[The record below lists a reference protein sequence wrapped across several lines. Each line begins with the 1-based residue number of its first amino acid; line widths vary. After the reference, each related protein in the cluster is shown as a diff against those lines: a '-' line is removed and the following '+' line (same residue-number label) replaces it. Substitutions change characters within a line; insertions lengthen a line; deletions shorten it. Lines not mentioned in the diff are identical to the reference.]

1 MGLFGFGKKK
11 HKASD
16 EDAAAKQSE
25 EAQAAS
31 ADADA
36 ADAAAATD
44 ETATDETATQA
55 AEAADA
61 EIDEAEESAE
71 DAELREAA
79 DEEAADAD
87 EDADGEDAD
96 DDEIDL
102 TQGPWDYE
110 DEGIDPDDDDR
121 YISFGS
127 LFLPLV
133 EGLTIRAK
141 RSTNPQSP
149 SPLESITVQLG
160 DGAIEIVPLAAP
172 KTMGLWDELSDEILE
187 MHKEAKIEEG
197 RFGDEVM
204 LPVKVK
210 GKTMMTRIVGVDGPR
225 WLLRGVFS
233 GDAAEGEGGN
243 KQALDDYFA
252 QIIVRRGEEPL
263 APRDVI
269 PILPP
274 KTAAQ
279 RRAEAAAAADAAK
292 KKAAPKDDT
301 DVPQSY
307 DQTHKVQTTLRRG
320 PMFSEMR

>member
-16 EDAAAKQSE
+16 EDAAAQESDE
-25 EAQAAS
+25 TQAK
-31 ADADA
+31 DADSIEAEDAQA
-36 ADAAAATD
+36 ADAA
-44 ETATDETATQA
+44 
-55 AEAADA
+55 EAPA
-61 EIDEAEESAE
+61 DEAQ
-71 DAELREAA
+71 DAAA
-79 DEEAADAD
+79 DEDVAAEADAD
-87 EDADGEDAD
+87 EAD
-96 DDEIDL
+96 DIDL
-102 TQGPWDYE
+102 TQGPWDYD

-127 LFLPLV
+127 MFLPLV

-141 RSTNPQSP
+141 RSQDPQSP

-160 DGAIEIVPLAAP
+160 DGAIEIVPFAAP
-172 KTMGLWDELSDEILE
+172 KTLGLWDDMSDELLDAN
-187 MHKEAKIEEG
+187 KSAKVQEG

-204 LPVKVK
+204 LPVAVK

-225 WLLRGVFS
+225 WLLRGIFT
-233 GDAAEGEGGN
+233 GDAADGESDN
-243 KQALDDYFA
+243 KKALEDYFA
-252 QIIVRRGEEPL
+252 QIIVRRGDAPL
-263 APRDVI
+263 APRDII

-279 RRAEAAAAADAAK
+279 RRADAAAAAKAAK
-292 KKAAPKDDT
+292 KKSEIKDDT

-307 DQTHKVQTTLRRG
+307 DQSHKVQTTLRRG

>member
-16 EDAAAKQSE
+16 EDAAAQESDE
-25 EAQAAS
+25 TQAK
-31 ADADA
+31 DADSTEAEDAQA
-36 ADAAAATD
+36 ADAAEAAAD
-44 ETATDETATQA
+44 EAQDAAADEDVA
-55 AEAADA
+55 AEA
-61 EIDEAEESAE
+61 E
-71 DAELREAA
+71 
-79 DEEAADAD
+79 ADAD
-87 EDADGEDAD
+87 DAD
-96 DDEIDL
+96 DADDIDL
-102 TQGPWDYE
+102 TQGPWDYD

-127 LFLPLV
+127 MFLPLV

-141 RSTNPQSP
+141 RSQDPQSP

-160 DGAIEIVPLAAP
+160 DGAIEIVPFAAP
-172 KTMGLWDELSDEILE
+172 KTLGLWDDMSDELLDAN
-187 MHKEAKIEEG
+187 KSAKVQEG

-204 LPVKVK
+204 LPVAVK

-225 WLLRGVFS
+225 WLLRGIFT
-233 GDAAEGEGGN
+233 GDAADGESDN
-243 KQALDDYFA
+243 KKALEDYFA
-252 QIIVRRGEEPL
+252 QIIVRRGDAPL
-263 APRDVI
+263 APRDII

-279 RRAEAAAAADAAK
+279 RRADAAAAAKAAK
-292 KKAAPKDDT
+292 KKSEIKDDT

-307 DQTHKVQTTLRRG
+307 DQSHKVQTTLRRG

>member
-16 EDAAAKQSE
+16 EDAAAQESDE
-25 EAQAAS
+25 TQAK
-31 ADADA
+31 DADSTEAEDAQA
-36 ADAAAATD
+36 ADAAEAPADEAQDAAAD
-44 ETATDETATQA
+44 EDVA
-55 AEAADA
+55 AEA
-61 EIDEAEESAE
+61 
-71 DAELREAA
+71 
-79 DEEAADAD
+79 
-87 EDADGEDAD
+87 DAD
-96 DDEIDL
+96 DADDADDIDL
-102 TQGPWDYE
+102 TQGPWDYD

-127 LFLPLV
+127 MFLPLV

-141 RSTNPQSP
+141 RSQDPQSP

-160 DGAIEIVPLAAP
+160 DGAIEIVPFAAP
-172 KTMGLWDELSDEILE
+172 KTLGLWDDMSDELLDAN
-187 MHKEAKIEEG
+187 KSAKVQEG

-204 LPVKVK
+204 LPVAVK

-225 WLLRGVFS
+225 WLLRGIFT
-233 GDAAEGEGGN
+233 GDAADGESDN
-243 KQALDDYFA
+243 KKALEDYFA
-252 QIIVRRGEEPL
+252 QIIVRRGDAPL
-263 APRDVI
+263 APRDII

-279 RRAEAAAAADAAK
+279 RRADAAAAAKAAK
-292 KKAAPKDDT
+292 KKSEIKDDT

-307 DQTHKVQTTLRRG
+307 DQSHKVQTTLRRG

>member
-16 EDAAAKQSE
+16 EDAAAQESDE
-25 EAQAAS
+25 TQAK
-31 ADADA
+31 DADSTEAEDVQA
-36 ADAAAATD
+36 ADAV
-44 ETATDETATQA
+44 
-55 AEAADA
+55 EAPA
-61 EIDEAEESAE
+61 DEAQ
-71 DAELREAA
+71 DAAA
-79 DEEAADAD
+79 DEDVAAEADAD
-87 EDADGEDAD
+87 EAGD
-96 DDEIDL
+96 IDL
-102 TQGPWDYE
+102 TQGPWDYD

-127 LFLPLV
+127 MFLPLV

-141 RSTNPQSP
+141 RSQDPQSP

-160 DGAIEIVPLAAP
+160 DGAIEIVPFAAP
-172 KTMGLWDELSDEILE
+172 KTLGLWDDMSDELLDAN
-187 MHKEAKIEEG
+187 KSAKVQEG

-204 LPVKVK
+204 LPVAVK

-225 WLLRGVFS
+225 WLLRGIFT
-233 GDAAEGEGGN
+233 GDAADGESDN
-243 KQALDDYFA
+243 KKALEDYFA
-252 QIIVRRGEEPL
+252 QIIVRRGDAPL
-263 APRDVI
+263 APRDII

-279 RRAEAAAAADAAK
+279 RRADAAAAAKAAK
-292 KKAAPKDDT
+292 KKSEIKDDT

-307 DQTHKVQTTLRRG
+307 DQSHKVQTTLRRG

>member
-16 EDAAAKQSE
+16 EDAAAQESDE
-25 EAQAAS
+25 TQAK
-31 ADADA
+31 DADSTEAEDAQA
-36 ADAAAATD
+36 ADAAEAAAD
-44 ETATDETATQA
+44 EAQDAAADEDVA
-55 AEAADA
+55 AEA
-61 EIDEAEESAE
+61 
-71 DAELREAA
+71 
-79 DEEAADAD
+79 
-87 EDADGEDAD
+87 DAD
-96 DDEIDL
+96 DADDADDIDL
-102 TQGPWDYE
+102 TQGPWDYD

-127 LFLPLV
+127 MFLPLV

-141 RSTNPQSP
+141 RSQDPQSP

-160 DGAIEIVPLAAP
+160 DGAIEIVPFAAP
-172 KTMGLWDELSDEILE
+172 KTLGLWDDMSDELLDAN
-187 MHKEAKIEEG
+187 KSAKVQEG

-204 LPVKVK
+204 LPVAVK

-225 WLLRGVFS
+225 WLLRGIFT
-233 GDAAEGEGGN
+233 GDAADGESDN
-243 KQALDDYFA
+243 KKALEDYFA
-252 QIIVRRGEEPL
+252 QIIVRRGDAPL
-263 APRDVI
+263 APRDII

-279 RRAEAAAAADAAK
+279 RRADAAAAAKAAK
-292 KKAAPKDDT
+292 KKSEIKDDT

-307 DQTHKVQTTLRRG
+307 DQSHKVQTTLRRG

>member
-16 EDAAAKQSE
+16 EDAAAQESDE
-25 EAQAAS
+25 TQAK
-31 ADADA
+31 DADSTEAEDAQA
-36 ADAAAATD
+36 ADAA
-44 ETATDETATQA
+44 
-55 AEAADA
+55 EAPA
-61 EIDEAEESAE
+61 DEAQ
-71 DAELREAA
+71 DAAA
-79 DEEAADAD
+79 DEDVAAEADAD
-87 EDADGEDAD
+87 EAGD
-96 DDEIDL
+96 IDL
-102 TQGPWDYE
+102 TQGPWDYD

-127 LFLPLV
+127 MFLPLV

-141 RSTNPQSP
+141 RSQDPQSP

-160 DGAIEIVPLAAP
+160 DGAIEIVPFAAP
-172 KTMGLWDELSDEILE
+172 KTLGLWDDMSDELLDAN
-187 MHKEAKIEEG
+187 KSAKVQEG

-204 LPVKVK
+204 LPVAVK

-225 WLLRGVFS
+225 WLLRGIFT
-233 GDAAEGEGGN
+233 GDAADGESDN
-243 KQALDDYFA
+243 KKALEDYFA
-252 QIIVRRGEEPL
+252 QIIVRRGDAPL
-263 APRDVI
+263 APRDII

-279 RRAEAAAAADAAK
+279 RRADAAAAAKAAK
-292 KKAAPKDDT
+292 KKSEIKDDT

-307 DQTHKVQTTLRRG
+307 DQSHKVQTTLRRG

>member
-16 EDAAAKQSE
+16 EDAAAQESDE
-25 EAQAAS
+25 TQAK
-31 ADADA
+31 DADSTEAEDAQA
-36 ADAAAATD
+36 ADAA
-44 ETATDETATQA
+44 
-55 AEAADA
+55 EAPA
-61 EIDEAEESAE
+61 DEAQ
-71 DAELREAA
+71 DAT
-79 DEEAADAD
+79 AD
-87 EDADGEDAD
+87 EDAAAEADAD
-96 DDEIDL
+96 DADDADDIDL
-102 TQGPWDYE
+102 TQGPWDYD

-127 LFLPLV
+127 MFLPLV

-141 RSTNPQSP
+141 RSQDPQSP

-160 DGAIEIVPLAAP
+160 DGAIEIVPFAAP
-172 KTMGLWDELSDEILE
+172 KTLGLWDDMSDELLDAN
-187 MHKEAKIEEG
+187 KSAKVQEG

-204 LPVKVK
+204 LPVAVK

-225 WLLRGVFS
+225 WLLRGIFT
-233 GDAAEGEGGN
+233 GDAADGESDN
-243 KQALDDYFA
+243 KKALEDYFA
-252 QIIVRRGEEPL
+252 QIIVRRGDAPL
-263 APRDVI
+263 APRDII

-279 RRAEAAAAADAAK
+279 RRADAAAAAKAAK
-292 KKAAPKDDT
+292 KKSEIKDDT

-307 DQTHKVQTTLRRG
+307 DQSHKVQTTLRRG

>member
-16 EDAAAKQSE
+16 EDAAAQESDETQAKDADSTEAEDAQADKAQAD
-25 EAQAAS
+25 EAQNGAK
-31 ADADA
+31 DAER
-36 ADAAAATD
+36 ADAAAD
-44 ETATDETATQA
+44 EASDANEDD
-55 AEAADA
+55 ADA
-61 EIDEAEESAE
+61 E
-71 DAELREAA
+71 
-79 DEEAADAD
+79 ADAD
-87 EDADGEDAD
+87 DAD
-96 DDEIDL
+96 DIDL
-102 TQGPWDYE
+102 TQGPWDYD

-127 LFLPLV
+127 MFLPLV

-141 RSTNPQSP
+141 RSQDPQSP

-160 DGAIEIVPLAAP
+160 DGAIEIVPFAAP
-172 KTMGLWDELSDEILE
+172 KTLSLWDDMSDELLDAN
-187 MHKEAKIEEG
+187 KSAKVQEG

-204 LPVKVK
+204 LPVAVK

-225 WLLRGVFS
+225 WLLRGIFT
-233 GDAAEGEGGN
+233 GDAADGESDN
-243 KQALDDYFA
+243 KKALEDYFA
-252 QIIVRRGEEPL
+252 QIIVRRGDAPL
-263 APRDVI
+263 APRDII

-279 RRAEAAAAADAAK
+279 RRADAAAAAKAAK
-292 KKAAPKDDT
+292 KKSEIKDDT

-307 DQTHKVQTTLRRG
+307 DQSHKVQTTLRRG

>member
-16 EDAAAKQSE
+16 EDAAAQESDETQAKDADSTE
-25 EAQAAS
+25 AEDAQAADVAEAPADEAQDAAADEDVAAE
-31 ADADA
+31 ADAD
-36 ADAAAATD
+36 
-44 ETATDETATQA
+44 
-55 AEAADA
+55 
-61 EIDEAEESAE
+61 
-71 DAELREAA
+71 
-79 DEEAADAD
+79 
-87 EDADGEDAD
+87 DAD
-96 DDEIDL
+96 DADDIDL
-102 TQGPWDYE
+102 TQGPWDYD

-127 LFLPLV
+127 MFLPLV

-141 RSTNPQSP
+141 RSQDPQSP

-160 DGAIEIVPLAAP
+160 DGAIEIVPFAAP
-172 KTMGLWDELSDEILE
+172 KTLGLWDDMSDELLDAN
-187 MHKEAKIEEG
+187 KSAKVQEG

-204 LPVKVK
+204 LPVAVK

-225 WLLRGVFS
+225 WLLRGIFT
-233 GDAAEGEGGN
+233 GDAADGESDN
-243 KQALDDYFA
+243 KKALEDYFA
-252 QIIVRRGEEPL
+252 QIIVRRGDAPL
-263 APRDVI
+263 APRDII

-279 RRAEAAAAADAAK
+279 RRADAAAAAKAAK
-292 KKAAPKDDT
+292 KKSEIKDDT

-307 DQTHKVQTTLRRG
+307 DQSHKVQTTLRRG

>member
-16 EDAAAKQSE
+16 EDAAAQESDE
-25 EAQAAS
+25 TQAK
-31 ADADA
+31 DADSTEAEDAQA
-36 ADAAAATD
+36 ADAAEAAAD
-44 ETATDETATQA
+44 EAQDAAADEDVA
-55 AEAADA
+55 AEA
-61 EIDEAEESAE
+61 
-71 DAELREAA
+71 
-79 DEEAADAD
+79 
-87 EDADGEDAD
+87 DAD
-96 DDEIDL
+96 DADDIDL
-102 TQGPWDYE
+102 TQGPWDYD

-127 LFLPLV
+127 MFLPLV

-141 RSTNPQSP
+141 RSQDPQSP

-160 DGAIEIVPLAAP
+160 DGAIEIVPFAAP
-172 KTMGLWDELSDEILE
+172 KTLGLWDDMSDELLDAN
-187 MHKEAKIEEG
+187 KSAKVQEG

-204 LPVKVK
+204 LPVAVK

-225 WLLRGVFS
+225 WLLRGIFT
-233 GDAAEGEGGN
+233 GDAADGESDN
-243 KQALDDYFA
+243 KKALEDYFA
-252 QIIVRRGEEPL
+252 QIIVRRGDAPL
-263 APRDVI
+263 APRDII

-279 RRAEAAAAADAAK
+279 RRADAAAAAKAAK
-292 KKAAPKDDT
+292 KKSEIKDDT

-307 DQTHKVQTTLRRG
+307 DQSHKVQTTLRRG

>member
-16 EDAAAKQSE
+16 EDAAAQESDE
-25 EAQAAS
+25 TQAK
-31 ADADA
+31 DADSTEAEDAQA
-36 ADAAAATD
+36 ADAAEAPADEAQNAAAD
-44 ETATDETATQA
+44 EDVA
-55 AEAADA
+55 AEA
-61 EIDEAEESAE
+61 
-71 DAELREAA
+71 
-79 DEEAADAD
+79 
-87 EDADGEDAD
+87 DAD
-96 DDEIDL
+96 DADDIDL
-102 TQGPWDYE
+102 TQGPWDYD

-127 LFLPLV
+127 MFLPLV

-141 RSTNPQSP
+141 RSQDPQSP

-160 DGAIEIVPLAAP
+160 DGAIEIVPFAAP
-172 KTMGLWDELSDEILE
+172 KTLGLWDDMSDELLDAN
-187 MHKEAKIEEG
+187 KSAKVQEG

-204 LPVKVK
+204 LPVAVK

-225 WLLRGVFS
+225 WLLRGIFT
-233 GDAAEGEGGN
+233 GDAADGESDN
-243 KQALDDYFA
+243 KKALEDYFA
-252 QIIVRRGEEPL
+252 QIIVRRGDAPL
-263 APRDVI
+263 APRDII

-279 RRAEAAAAADAAK
+279 RRADAAAAAKAAK
-292 KKAAPKDDT
+292 KKSEIKDDT

-307 DQTHKVQTTLRRG
+307 DQSHKVQTTLRRG

>member
-16 EDAAAKQSE
+16 EDAAAQESDETQGKDADST
-25 EAQAAS
+25 EAEDAQV
-31 ADADA
+31 ADA
-36 ADAAAATD
+36 AEAPADEAQDAVAD
-44 ETATDETATQA
+44 EDVA
-55 AEAADA
+55 AEA
-61 EIDEAEESAE
+61 
-71 DAELREAA
+71 
-79 DEEAADAD
+79 
-87 EDADGEDAD
+87 DAD
-96 DDEIDL
+96 DDAEADDIDL
-102 TQGPWDYE
+102 TQGPWDYD

-127 LFLPLV
+127 MFLPLV

-141 RSTNPQSP
+141 RSQDPQSP

-160 DGAIEIVPLAAP
+160 DGAIEIVPFAAP
-172 KTMGLWDELSDEILE
+172 KTLGLWDDMSDELLDAN
-187 MHKEAKIEEG
+187 KSAKVQEG

-204 LPVKVK
+204 LPVAVK

-225 WLLRGVFS
+225 WLLRGIFT
-233 GDAAEGEGGN
+233 GDAADGESDN
-243 KQALDDYFA
+243 KKALEDYFA
-252 QIIVRRGEEPL
+252 QIIVRRGDAPL
-263 APRDVI
+263 APRDII

-279 RRAEAAAAADAAK
+279 RRADAAAAAKAAK
-292 KKAAPKDDT
+292 KKSEIKDDT

-307 DQTHKVQTTLRRG
+307 DQSHKVQTTLRRG

>member
-16 EDAAAKQSE
+16 EDAAAQESDETQAKDADSTE
-25 EAQAAS
+25 AEDAQAADAVEAP
-31 ADADA
+31 ADEAQ
-36 ADAAAATD
+36 DAAAD
-44 ETATDETATQA
+44 EDVA
-55 AEAADA
+55 AE
-61 EIDEAEESAE
+61 
-71 DAELREAA
+71 
-79 DEEAADAD
+79 ADAD
-87 EDADGEDAD
+87 EAGD
-96 DDEIDL
+96 IDL
-102 TQGPWDYE
+102 TQGPWDYD

-127 LFLPLV
+127 MFLPLV

-141 RSTNPQSP
+141 RSQDPQSP

-160 DGAIEIVPLAAP
+160 DGAIEIVPFAAP
-172 KTMGLWDELSDEILE
+172 KTLGLWDDMSDELLDAN
-187 MHKEAKIEEG
+187 KSAKVQEG

-204 LPVKVK
+204 LPVAVK

-225 WLLRGVFS
+225 WLLRGIFT
-233 GDAAEGEGGN
+233 GDAADGESDN
-243 KQALDDYFA
+243 KKALEDYFA
-252 QIIVRRGEEPL
+252 QIIVRRGDAPL
-263 APRDVI
+263 APRDII

-279 RRAEAAAAADAAK
+279 RRADAAAAAKAAK
-292 KKAAPKDDT
+292 KKSEIKDDT

-307 DQTHKVQTTLRRG
+307 DQSHKVQTTLRRG

>member
-1 MGLFGFGKKK
+1 MGLFDFGKKK

-16 EDAAAKQSE
+16 EDAAAQESDETQAKDADSTE
-25 EAQAAS
+25 AEDAQAADAAEAPADEAQDAAADEDVAAE

-36 ADAAAATD
+36 DD
-44 ETATDETATQA
+44 
-55 AEAADA
+55 
-61 EIDEAEESAE
+61 
-71 DAELREAA
+71 
-79 DEEAADAD
+79 
-87 EDADGEDAD
+87 DAD
-96 DDEIDL
+96 DIDL
-102 TQGPWDYE
+102 TQGPWDYD

-127 LFLPLV
+127 MFLPLV

-141 RSTNPQSP
+141 RSQDPQSP

-160 DGAIEIVPLAAP
+160 DGAIEIVPFAAP
-172 KTMGLWDELSDEILE
+172 KTLGLWDDMSDELLDAN
-187 MHKEAKIEEG
+187 KSAKVQEG

-204 LPVKVK
+204 LPVAVK

-225 WLLRGVFS
+225 WLLRGIFT
-233 GDAAEGEGGN
+233 GDAADGESDN
-243 KQALDDYFA
+243 KKALEDYFA
-252 QIIVRRGEEPL
+252 QIIVRRGDAPL
-263 APRDVI
+263 APRDII

-279 RRAEAAAAADAAK
+279 RRADAAAAAKAAK
-292 KKAAPKDDT
+292 KKSEIKDDT

-307 DQTHKVQTTLRRG
+307 DQSHKVQTTLRRG

>member
-16 EDAAAKQSE
+16 EDAAAQESDETQAKDAGST
-25 EAQAAS
+25 EAE
-31 ADADA
+31 DAQA
-36 ADAAAATD
+36 ADAAEAPADEAQDAAAGED
-44 ETATDETATQA
+44 VE
-55 AEAADA
+55 AEADA
-61 EIDEAEESAE
+61 GD
-71 DAELREAA
+71 
-79 DEEAADAD
+79 
-87 EDADGEDAD
+87 DAD
-96 DDEIDL
+96 DIDL
-102 TQGPWDYE
+102 TQGPWDYD

-127 LFLPLV
+127 MFLPLV

-141 RSTNPQSP
+141 RSQDPQSP

-160 DGAIEIVPLAAP
+160 DGAIEIVPFAAP
-172 KTMGLWDELSDEILE
+172 KTLGLWDDMSDELLDAN
-187 MHKEAKIEEG
+187 KSAKVQEG

-204 LPVKVK
+204 LPVAVK

-225 WLLRGVFS
+225 WLLRGIFT
-233 GDAAEGEGGN
+233 GDAADGDSDN
-243 KQALDDYFA
+243 KKALEDYFA
-252 QIIVRRGEEPL
+252 QIIVRRGDAPL
-263 APRDVI
+263 APRDII

-279 RRAEAAAAADAAK
+279 RRADAAAAAKAAK
-292 KKAAPKDDT
+292 KKSEIKDDT

-307 DQTHKVQTTLRRG
+307 DQSHKVQTTLRRG

>member
-16 EDAAAKQSE
+16 EDAAAQESDE
-25 EAQAAS
+25 TQAK
-31 ADADA
+31 DADSTEAEDAQA
-36 ADAAAATD
+36 ADAAEAPADEAQDAAAD
-44 ETATDETATQA
+44 EDVA
-55 AEAADA
+55 AEA
-61 EIDEAEESAE
+61 
-71 DAELREAA
+71 
-79 DEEAADAD
+79 
-87 EDADGEDAD
+87 DAD
-96 DDEIDL
+96 DADDIDL
-102 TQGPWDYE
+102 TQGPWDYD

-127 LFLPLV
+127 MFLPLV

-141 RSTNPQSP
+141 RSQDPQSP

-160 DGAIEIVPLAAP
+160 DGAIEIVPFAAP
-172 KTMGLWDELSDEILE
+172 KTLGLWDDMSDELLDAN
-187 MHKEAKIEEG
+187 KSAKVQEG

-204 LPVKVK
+204 LPVAVK

-225 WLLRGVFS
+225 WLLRGIFT
-233 GDAAEGEGGN
+233 GDAADGESDN
-243 KQALDDYFA
+243 KKALEDYFA
-252 QIIVRRGEEPL
+252 QIIVRRGDAPL
-263 APRDVI
+263 APRDII

-279 RRAEAAAAADAAK
+279 RRADAAAAAKAAK
-292 KKAAPKDDT
+292 KKSEIKDDT

-307 DQTHKVQTTLRRG
+307 DQSHKVQTTLRRG

>member
-16 EDAAAKQSE
+16 EDAAAQESDE
-25 EAQAAS
+25 TQAK
-31 ADADA
+31 DADSTEAEDVQA
-36 ADAAAATD
+36 ADAV
-44 ETATDETATQA
+44 
-55 AEAADA
+55 EAPA
-61 EIDEAEESAE
+61 DEAQ
-71 DAELREAA
+71 DAAA
-79 DEEAADAD
+79 DEDVAAEADAD
-87 EDADGEDAD
+87 EAGD
-96 DDEIDL
+96 IDL
-102 TQGPWDYE
+102 TQGPWDYD

-127 LFLPLV
+127 MFLPLV

-141 RSTNPQSP
+141 RSQDPQSP

-160 DGAIEIVPLAAP
+160 DGAIEIVPFAAP
-172 KTMGLWDELSDEILE
+172 KTLGLWDDMSDELLDAN
-187 MHKEAKIEEG
+187 KSAKVQEG

-204 LPVKVK
+204 LPVAVK

-225 WLLRGVFS
+225 WLLRCIFT
-233 GDAAEGEGGN
+233 GDAADGESDN
-243 KQALDDYFA
+243 KKALEDYFA
-252 QIIVRRGEEPL
+252 QIIVRRGDAPL
-263 APRDVI
+263 APRDII

-279 RRAEAAAAADAAK
+279 RRADAAAAAKAAK
-292 KKAAPKDDT
+292 KKSEIKDDT

-307 DQTHKVQTTLRRG
+307 DQSHKVQTTLRRG

>member
-16 EDAAAKQSE
+16 EDAAAQESDETQTKDANST
-25 EAQAAS
+25 EAE
-31 ADADA
+31 DAQA
-36 ADAAAATD
+36 ADAAEAPADEAQDAAAD
-44 ETATDETATQA
+44 EDVA
-55 AEAADA
+55 AEA
-61 EIDEAEESAE
+61 
-71 DAELREAA
+71 
-79 DEEAADAD
+79 
-87 EDADGEDAD
+87 DAD
-96 DDEIDL
+96 DADDIDL
-102 TQGPWDYE
+102 TQGPWDYD

-127 LFLPLV
+127 MFLPLV

-141 RSTNPQSP
+141 RSQDPQSP

-160 DGAIEIVPLAAP
+160 DGAIEIVPFAAP
-172 KTMGLWDELSDEILE
+172 KTLGLWDDMSDELLDAN
-187 MHKEAKIEEG
+187 KSAKVQEG

-204 LPVKVK
+204 LPVAVK

-225 WLLRGVFS
+225 WLLRGIFT
-233 GDAAEGEGGN
+233 GDAADGESDN
-243 KQALDDYFA
+243 KKALEDYFA
-252 QIIVRRGEEPL
+252 QIIVRRGDAPL
-263 APRDVI
+263 APRDII

-279 RRAEAAAAADAAK
+279 RRADAAAAAKAAK
-292 KKAAPKDDT
+292 KKSEIKDDT

-307 DQTHKVQTTLRRG
+307 DQSHKVQTTLRRG

>member
-16 EDAAAKQSE
+16 EDAAAQESDE
-25 EAQAAS
+25 TQAK
-31 ADADA
+31 DADSTEAEDAQA
-36 ADAAAATD
+36 ADAA
-44 ETATDETATQA
+44 
-55 AEAADA
+55 EAPA
-61 EIDEAEESAE
+61 DEAQ
-71 DAELREAA
+71 DAAA
-79 DEEAADAD
+79 DEDVAAEADAD
-87 EDADGEDAD
+87 EAD
-96 DDEIDL
+96 DIDL
-102 TQGPWDYE
+102 TQGPWDYD

-127 LFLPLV
+127 MFLPLV

-141 RSTNPQSP
+141 RSQDPQSP

-160 DGAIEIVPLAAP
+160 DGAIEIVPFAAP
-172 KTMGLWDELSDEILE
+172 KTLGLWDDMSDELLDAN
-187 MHKEAKIEEG
+187 KSAKVQEG

-204 LPVKVK
+204 LPVAVK

-225 WLLRGVFS
+225 WLLRGIFT
-233 GDAAEGEGGN
+233 GDAADGESDN
-243 KQALDDYFA
+243 KKALEDYFA
-252 QIIVRRGEEPL
+252 QIIVRRGDAPL
-263 APRDVI
+263 APRDII

-279 RRAEAAAAADAAK
+279 RRADAAAAAKAAK
-292 KKAAPKDDT
+292 KKSEIKDDT

-307 DQTHKVQTTLRRG
+307 DQSHKVQTTLRRG

>member
-16 EDAAAKQSE
+16 EDAAAQESDE
-25 EAQAAS
+25 TQAK
-31 ADADA
+31 DADSTEAEDVQA
-36 ADAAAATD
+36 ADAV
-44 ETATDETATQA
+44 
-55 AEAADA
+55 EAPA
-61 EIDEAEESAE
+61 DEAQ
-71 DAELREAA
+71 DAAA
-79 DEEAADAD
+79 DEDVAAEADAD
-87 EDADGEDAD
+87 EAGD
-96 DDEIDL
+96 IDL
-102 TQGPWDYE
+102 TQGPWDYD

-127 LFLPLV
+127 MFLPLV

-141 RSTNPQSP
+141 RSQDPQSP

-160 DGAIEIVPLAAP
+160 DGAIEIVPFAAP
-172 KTMGLWDELSDEILE
+172 KTLGLWDAMSDELLDAN
-187 MHKEAKIEEG
+187 KSAKVQEG

-204 LPVKVK
+204 LPVAVK

-225 WLLRGVFS
+225 WLLRGIFT
-233 GDAAEGEGGN
+233 GDAADGESDN
-243 KQALDDYFA
+243 KKALEDYFA
-252 QIIVRRGEEPL
+252 QIIVRRGDAPL
-263 APRDVI
+263 APRDII

-279 RRAEAAAAADAAK
+279 RRADAAAAAKAAK
-292 KKAAPKDDT
+292 KKSEIKDDT

-307 DQTHKVQTTLRRG
+307 DQSHKVQTTLRRG

>member
-16 EDAAAKQSE
+16 EDAAAQESDE
-25 EAQAAS
+25 TQAK
-31 ADADA
+31 DADSTEAEDAQA
-36 ADAAAATD
+36 ADAAEAPADEAQDATAD
-44 ETATDETATQA
+44 EDVA
-55 AEAADA
+55 AEADA
-61 EIDEAEESAE
+61 
-71 DAELREAA
+71 
-79 DEEAADAD
+79 
-87 EDADGEDAD
+87 GDAD
-96 DDEIDL
+96 DIDL
-102 TQGPWDYE
+102 TQGPWDYD

-127 LFLPLV
+127 MFLPLV

-141 RSTNPQSP
+141 RSQDPQSP

-160 DGAIEIVPLAAP
+160 DGAIEIVPFAAP
-172 KTMGLWDELSDEILE
+172 KTLGLWDDMSDELLDAN
-187 MHKEAKIEEG
+187 KSAKVQEG

-204 LPVKVK
+204 LPVAVK

-225 WLLRGVFS
+225 WLLRGIFT
-233 GDAAEGEGGN
+233 GDAADGESDN
-243 KQALDDYFA
+243 KKALEDYFA
-252 QIIVRRGEEPL
+252 QIIVRRGDAPL
-263 APRDVI
+263 APRDII

-279 RRAEAAAAADAAK
+279 RRADAAAAAKAAK
-292 KKAAPKDDT
+292 KKSEIKDDT

-307 DQTHKVQTTLRRG
+307 DQSHKVQTTLRRG

>member
-16 EDAAAKQSE
+16 EDAAAQESDE
-25 EAQAAS
+25 TQAK
-31 ADADA
+31 DADSTEAEDAQA
-36 ADAAAATD
+36 ADAAEAPAD
-44 ETATDETATQA
+44 EDV
-55 AEAADA
+55 
-61 EIDEAEESAE
+61 EAE
-71 DAELREAA
+71 
-79 DEEAADAD
+79 ADAD
-87 EDADGEDAD
+87 DAD
-96 DDEIDL
+96 DIDL
-102 TQGPWDYE
+102 TQGPWDYD

-127 LFLPLV
+127 MFLPLV

-141 RSTNPQSP
+141 RSQDPQSP

-160 DGAIEIVPLAAP
+160 DGAIEIVPFAAP
-172 KTMGLWDELSDEILE
+172 KTLGLWDDMSDELLDAN
-187 MHKEAKIEEG
+187 KSAKVQEG

-204 LPVKVK
+204 LPVAVK

-225 WLLRGVFS
+225 WLLRGIFT
-233 GDAAEGEGGN
+233 GDAADGESDN
-243 KQALDDYFA
+243 KKDLEDYFA
-252 QIIVRRGEEPL
+252 QIIVRRGDAPL
-263 APRDVI
+263 APRDII

-279 RRAEAAAAADAAK
+279 RRADAAAAAKTAK
-292 KKAAPKDDT
+292 KKSEIKDDT

-307 DQTHKVQTTLRRG
+307 DQSHKVQTTLRRG

>member
-16 EDAAAKQSE
+16 EDAAAQESDE
-25 EAQAAS
+25 TQAK
-31 ADADA
+31 DADSTEAEDAQA
-36 ADAAAATD
+36 ADAAEAPADEAQDAAAD
-44 ETATDETATQA
+44 EDVA
-55 AEAADA
+55 AEA
-61 EIDEAEESAE
+61 
-71 DAELREAA
+71 
-79 DEEAADAD
+79 
-87 EDADGEDAD
+87 DAD
-96 DDEIDL
+96 DADDIDL
-102 TQGPWDYE
+102 TQGPWDYD

-127 LFLPLV
+127 MFLPLV

-141 RSTNPQSP
+141 RSQDPQSP

-160 DGAIEIVPLAAP
+160 DGAIEIVPFAAP
-172 KTMGLWDELSDEILE
+172 KTLGLWDDMSDELLDAN
-187 MHKEAKIEEG
+187 KSAKVQEG

-204 LPVKVK
+204 LPVAVK

-225 WLLRGVFS
+225 WLLRGIFT
-233 GDAAEGEGGN
+233 GDAADSESDN
-243 KQALDDYFA
+243 KKALEDYFA
-252 QIIVRRGEEPL
+252 QIIVRRGDAPL
-263 APRDVI
+263 APRDII

-279 RRAEAAAAADAAK
+279 RRADAAAAAKAAK
-292 KKAAPKDDT
+292 KKSEIKDDT

-307 DQTHKVQTTLRRG
+307 DQSHKVQTTLRRG

>member
-16 EDAAAKQSE
+16 EDAAAQESDETQAKDADSTEAEDVQAADVAE
-25 EAQAAS
+25 APADEAQDAAADEDVAAE
-31 ADADA
+31 ADAD
-36 ADAAAATD
+36 
-44 ETATDETATQA
+44 
-55 AEAADA
+55 
-61 EIDEAEESAE
+61 
-71 DAELREAA
+71 
-79 DEEAADAD
+79 
-87 EDADGEDAD
+87 DAD
-96 DDEIDL
+96 DIDL
-102 TQGPWDYE
+102 TQGPWDYD

-127 LFLPLV
+127 MFLPLV

-141 RSTNPQSP
+141 RSQDPQSP

-160 DGAIEIVPLAAP
+160 DGAIEIVPFAAP
-172 KTMGLWDELSDEILE
+172 KTLGLWDDMSDELLDAN
-187 MHKEAKIEEG
+187 KSAKVQEG

-204 LPVKVK
+204 LPVAVK

-225 WLLRGVFS
+225 WLLRGIFT
-233 GDAAEGEGGN
+233 GDAADGESDN
-243 KQALDDYFA
+243 KKALEDYFA
-252 QIIVRRGEEPL
+252 QIIVRRGDAPL
-263 APRDVI
+263 APRDII

-279 RRAEAAAAADAAK
+279 RRADAAAAAKAAK
-292 KKAAPKDDT
+292 KKSEIKDDT

-307 DQTHKVQTTLRRG
+307 DQSHKVQTTLRRG

>member
-16 EDAAAKQSE
+16 EDAAAQESDE
-25 EAQAAS
+25 TQAK
-31 ADADA
+31 DADSTEAEDAQA
-36 ADAAAATD
+36 ADAAEAPADEAQDAAAD
-44 ETATDETATQA
+44 EDVA
-55 AEAADA
+55 AEA
-61 EIDEAEESAE
+61 
-71 DAELREAA
+71 
-79 DEEAADAD
+79 
-87 EDADGEDAD
+87 DAD
-96 DDEIDL
+96 DADDADDIDL
-102 TQGPWDYE
+102 TQGPWDYD

-127 LFLPLV
+127 MFLPLV

-141 RSTNPQSP
+141 RSQDPQSP

-160 DGAIEIVPLAAP
+160 DGAIEIVPFAAP
-172 KTMGLWDELSDEILE
+172 KTLGLWDDMSDELLDAN
-187 MHKEAKIEEG
+187 KSAKVQEG

-204 LPVKVK
+204 LPVAVK

-225 WLLRGVFS
+225 WLLRGIFT
-233 GDAAEGEGGN
+233 GDAADGESDN
-243 KQALDDYFA
+243 KKALEDYFA
-252 QIIVRRGEEPL
+252 QIIVRRGDAPL
-263 APRDVI
+263 APRDII

-279 RRAEAAAAADAAK
+279 RRADAAAAAKAAK
-292 KKAAPKDDT
+292 KKSEIKDDT

-307 DQTHKVQTTLRRG
+307 DQSHKVQATLRRG

>member
-16 EDAAAKQSE
+16 EDAAAQESDE
-25 EAQAAS
+25 TQAK
-31 ADADA
+31 DADSTEAEDAQA
-36 ADAAAATD
+36 ADAA
-44 ETATDETATQA
+44 
-55 AEAADA
+55 EAPA
-61 EIDEAEESAE
+61 DEAQ
-71 DAELREAA
+71 DAAA
-79 DEEAADAD
+79 DEDVAAEADAD
-87 EDADGEDAD
+87 EAGD
-96 DDEIDL
+96 IDL
-102 TQGPWDYE
+102 TQGPWDYD

-127 LFLPLV
+127 MFLPLV

-141 RSTNPQSP
+141 RSQDPQSP

-160 DGAIEIVPLAAP
+160 DGAIEIVPFAAP
-172 KTMGLWDELSDEILE
+172 KTLGLWDDMSDELLDAN
-187 MHKEAKIEEG
+187 KSAKVQEG

-204 LPVKVK
+204 LPVTVK

-225 WLLRGVFS
+225 WLLRGIFT
-233 GDAAEGEGGN
+233 GDAADGESDN
-243 KQALDDYFA
+243 KKALEDYFA
-252 QIIVRRGEEPL
+252 QIIVRRGDAPL
-263 APRDVI
+263 APRDII

-279 RRAEAAAAADAAK
+279 RRADAAAAAKAAK
-292 KKAAPKDDT
+292 KKSEIKDDT

-307 DQTHKVQTTLRRG
+307 DQSHKVQTTLRRG